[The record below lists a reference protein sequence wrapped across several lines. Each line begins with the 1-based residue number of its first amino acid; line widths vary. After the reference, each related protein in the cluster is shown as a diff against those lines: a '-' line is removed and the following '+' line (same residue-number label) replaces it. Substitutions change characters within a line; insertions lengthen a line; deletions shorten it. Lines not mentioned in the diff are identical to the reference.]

1 MRRPDVVRPAPPRPA
16 MTPPSSRLLRMPV
29 PRDIVGELRK
39 VTWPTRQEA
48 TRLTILVI
56 AVSLAMGLLLGAV
69 DLIFSGLMSR
79 LLGG

>member
-16 MTPPSSRLLRMPV
+16 TAPPSSRLLRMPV

>member
-1 MRRPDVVRPAPPRPA
+1 
-16 MTPPSSRLLRMPV
+16 MPV